1 MLSKNTIID
10 LWWMLTDIPT
20 VMNAEMA
27 TVIDED
33 FIGWPSGTEV
43 EKIWHWFDG
52 QYAGFGGVHALM
64 YDNPQPE
71 RKCQVWT
78 PHGCLECYAKHE
90 QDTGADYPGIYVDLR
105 VTEEQKAGKVIGD
118 VICCVEYNSADDWI
132 QIVPYADLEA
142 DEGVPTLGDHWDPET
157 GIAVV
162 SGYENALPPYWHNEN
177 EKEMTS

>member
-1 MLSKNTIID
+1 M
-10 LWWMLTDIPT
+10 
-20 VMNAEMA
+20 
-27 TVIDED
+27 
-33 FIGWPSGTEV
+33 
-43 EKIWHWFDG
+43 
-52 QYAGFGGVHALM
+52 
-64 YDNPQPE
+64 
-71 RKCQVWT
+71 
-78 PHGCLECYAKHE
+78 
-90 QDTGADYPGIYVDLR
+90 R

-118 VICCVEYNSADDWI
+118 MICCVEYNSADDWI

>member
-1 MLSKNTIID
+1 MINENKFSQYGLPRSIDDIRGIAIHETNNLTMNPDDYLDFYARESSK
-10 LWWMLTDIPT
+10 
-20 VMNAEMA
+20 
-27 TVIDED
+27 ED
-33 FIGWPSGTEV
+33 
-43 EKIWHWFDG
+43 IWHWFDE
-52 QYAGFGGVHALM
+52 QYADFGGVHALM

-71 RKCQVWT
+71 RKFQVWT
-78 PHGCLECYAKHE
+78 PHGYLECYAKHE

-118 VICCVEYNSADDWI
+118 MICCVEYNSADDWI

-162 SGYENALPPYWHNEN
+162 SGYENALPPY
-177 EKEMTS
+177 